1 MSETENQSPTR
12 YRIQV
17 VVNREIICSPENL
30 DDTVSFELGRLVSTG
45 YSCAGHNITKI
56 KEKPQ
61 KKRLGEFT
69 LDDVIPYIATC
80 SQRNYTANGQTYTV
94 RMNSQRYFVFRDS
107 ASCVSCGI
115 VGTKMILEQHPGD
128 KTAHFNLYAE
138 ENGELVLM
146 TKDHIKA
153 KSAGGEDRH
162 SNYQTMCSIC
172 NNIKAHEVIA
182 LEDLRTLRAL
192 YNLHVG
198 TMPKRELHKLVD
210 DAKRQVVRKSLKE
223 AKWDANYV
231 TQQDLN
237 VFVYTDGELEAVS
250 VYAPLDGGEHVAC
263 IGKGCPLSGTIVGGW
278 FVAEL
283 VDGTRVKMPSR
294 FVKIIDKSED
304 HEEGLSR
311 SDVACDVVTPDV
323 GDVQAEGAGSS
334 S

>member
-1 MSETENQSPTR
+1 MSETETQSPAR

-17 VVNREIICSPENL
+17 IVNREIICSPANVDE
-30 DDTVSFELGRLVSTG
+30 TVSFELGRLASMGCTCV
-45 YSCAGHNITKI
+45 GHNVTKI

-80 SQRNYTANGQTYTV
+80 SQRNYVANGHTYTV

-107 ASCVSCGI
+107 PSCVACGLT
-115 VGTKMILEQHPGD
+115 GTKMILEQHPGD

-146 TKDHIKA
+146 TKDHIRA
-153 KSAGGEDRH
+153 RSAGGEDRH

-172 NNIKAHEVIA
+172 NNIKAHESVA
-182 LEDLRTLRAL
+182 LEDLRNLRAI
-192 YNLHVG
+192 YNRHVN
-198 TMPKRELHKLVD
+198 TMAKRELHKVLEE
-210 DAKRQVVRKSLKE
+210 AKRQVVRKSLQE
-223 AKWDANYV
+223 AKWDATYI

-250 VYAPLDGGEHVAC
+250 VYAPLDGEHVSC
-263 IGKGCPLSGTIVGGW
+263 ICKGCPMSGTVVNGW

-283 VDGTRVKMPSR
+283 VDGTKVRMPSR
-294 FVKIIDKSED
+294 FVRLLEKSGDDET
-304 HEEGLSR
+304 GLSD
-311 SDVACDVVTPDV
+311 SGTACNDFAEDL
-323 GDVQAEGAGSS
+323 GEVQAEGAGSTS
-334 S
+334 